1 MSNITNLLSDTRPI
15 PPTWIQGGSNRP
27 VRLDDPQWLWVV
39 RRGYFDVFAALDES
53 SGGRRHHLFRAE
65 SGAVLFGA
73 KSTDS
78 GYGLLAVG
86 SIESALECL
95 PFDAAVDVGSIEN
108 WINRLSQIA
117 VEPAVGWPEEIA
129 APGRKTLPAGQRLT
143 ADPQHLQWVE
153 VATGAVRFLGRSAI
167 EPPGRIPMTGRS
179 WIEGKDEGA
188 TLTVTRGGIIDIRDV
203 SNFNRIALDAATDR
217 IQYQIHH
224 DLRVNAA
231 SRGTNRQN
239 FDTALRDL
247 AGAARTRRGM
257 VRTASGGDPLSTAL
271 GVLFQ
276 ELQITHPALNASL
289 TALAARA
296 AGASPREWLDQIS
309 HELQIGRRAL
319 ILRPNWWRSEG
330 PAMLGWRGE
339 DRKPV
344 ALVYRG
350 LRGWEAFDSDGSRL
364 VNGTEAAQLAPDGV
378 QFYPPLPAQPLSF
391 GDLFRFGSANIRPDL
406 MRLLGMSLLVAILAV
421 TIPIGS
427 HFLVDLVIPDGDVP
441 NLGIIIAALVAAA
454 IASAAFDVVKGTAL
468 VRAESRLESRLQ
480 PGVIQRMIRLPTRF
494 FRAHAVGDI
503 ADRALGIQSARAI
516 LSGSMV
522 GGVLSGIFGMVSLVP
537 MFIYQGMVAFVGLG
551 LVLLIALTV
560 AGLSYGQLRHERLR
574 LLHQGQLDGFVLQM
588 LLGIAKLRV
597 AAAEPRAM
605 AQWTRYFI
613 AQRDRFVSAQWW
625 MAGQKTVMSALPTFA
640 TAAIY
645 AALAYEIKEALTQ
658 QAVDP
663 TAPAPFSAADFV
675 AFSTAFAQVMAALT
689 GAAKSLTQMLVAVPL
704 IERAKPLLETPV
716 EVRDQAVQPGS
727 LTGRIELKHVKFRY
741 SADGPLVLDDV
752 SFQIEPR
759 QFVAIVGPSG
769 SGKSTIIRLLLG
781 FEPPDVGDILFDGK
795 SVERLDLA
803 AVRRQIGVV
812 LQHGRISSGSIFSN
826 ISAGARLTLDDAW
839 ALARMVGLEQDIH
852 SMPMGMHT
860 VVLDGGGTLS
870 GGQRQ
875 RILIARSLARQPRIL
890 LLDEASS
897 ALDNRT
903 QAVVTETL
911 GKLSIT
917 RIVIAHRLST
927 IQSVDRI
934 VVIDRG
940 RVVETGRYDELM
952 AAGGSFAALAKRQ
965 LL

>member
-1 MSNITNLLSDTRPI
+1 
-15 PPTWIQGGSNRP
+15 
-27 VRLDDPQWLWVV
+27 
-39 RRGYFDVFAALDES
+39 
-53 SGGRRHHLFRAE
+53 
-65 SGAVLFGA
+65 
-73 KSTDS
+73 
-78 GYGLLAVG
+78 
-86 SIESALECL
+86 
-95 PFDAAVDVGSIEN
+95 
-108 WINRLSQIA
+108 
-117 VEPAVGWPEEIA
+117 
-129 APGRKTLPAGQRLT
+129 
-143 ADPQHLQWVE
+143 
-153 VATGAVRFLGRSAI
+153 
-167 EPPGRIPMTGRS
+167 
-179 WIEGKDEGA
+179 
-188 TLTVTRGGIIDIRDV
+188 
-203 SNFNRIALDAATDR
+203 
-217 IQYQIHH
+217 
-224 DLRVNAA
+224 
-231 SRGTNRQN
+231 
-239 FDTALRDL
+239 
-247 AGAARTRRGM
+247 M

-574 LLHQGQLDGFVLQM
+574 LSSSGPARRLCASNAVGHRQTASCRRRAPRDG
-588 LLGIAKLRV
+588 
-597 AAAEPRAM
+597 
-605 AQWTRYFI
+605 
-613 AQRDRFVSAQWW
+613 
-625 MAGQKTVMSALPTFA
+625 
-640 TAAIY
+640 
-645 AALAYEIKEALTQ
+645 
-658 QAVDP
+658 AVD
-663 TAPAPFSAADFV
+663 
-675 AFSTAFAQVMAALT
+675 
-689 GAAKSLTQMLVAVPL
+689 AVLHRP
-704 IERAKPLLETPV
+704 
-716 EVRDQAVQPGS
+716 
-727 LTGRIELKHVKFRY
+727 
-741 SADGPLVLDDV
+741 
-752 SFQIEPR
+752 
-759 QFVAIVGPSG
+759 
-769 SGKSTIIRLLLG
+769 
-781 FEPPDVGDILFDGK
+781 
-795 SVERLDLA
+795 
-803 AVRRQIGVV
+803 
-812 LQHGRISSGSIFSN
+812 
-826 ISAGARLTLDDAW
+826 
-839 ALARMVGLEQDIH
+839 
-852 SMPMGMHT
+852 
-860 VVLDGGGTLS
+860 
-870 GGQRQ
+870 
-875 RILIARSLARQPRIL
+875 ARSLCLCAMV
-890 LLDEASS
+890 DGGTEDGNVGS
-897 ALDNRT
+897 ANVR
-903 QAVVTETL
+903 
-911 GKLSIT
+911 
-917 RIVIAHRLST
+917 
-927 IQSVDRI
+927 
-934 VVIDRG
+934 DRG
-940 RVVETGRYDELM
+940 NLCGTSL
-952 AAGGSFAALAKRQ
+952 
-965 LL
+965 